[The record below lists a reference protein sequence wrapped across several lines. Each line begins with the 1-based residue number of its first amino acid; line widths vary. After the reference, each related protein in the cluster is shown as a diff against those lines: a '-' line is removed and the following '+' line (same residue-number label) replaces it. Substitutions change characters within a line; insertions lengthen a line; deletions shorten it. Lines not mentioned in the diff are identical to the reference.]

1 MHTLVL
7 SHAAHTYLYAWL
19 WRQMEPAGA
28 LVEASAEAGLA
39 AGVHGTW
46 CCMMLSH
53 RMAHVDDK
61 GQPAAAQG
69 EPLPSLV

>member
-1 MHTLVL
+1 
-7 SHAAHTYLYAWL
+7 
-19 WRQMEPAGA
+19 MEPAGA

-53 RMAHVDDK
+53 RMAHVDEK